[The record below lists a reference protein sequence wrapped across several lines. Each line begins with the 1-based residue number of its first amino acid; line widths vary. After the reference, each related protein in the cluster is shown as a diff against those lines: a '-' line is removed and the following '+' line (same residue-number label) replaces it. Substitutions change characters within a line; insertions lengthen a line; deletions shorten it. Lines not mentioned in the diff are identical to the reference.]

1 MADQQDNDLLPET
14 TDGFKVGEKKT
25 LDEYSKMGMFGNHFH
40 SNLQHLFYSLAV
52 IFVRLFSIIAFR
64 GLFLAQLET
73 KFTPPTTV

>member
-1 MADQQDNDLLPET
+1 MTDQQDNDLLPET

-25 LDEYSKMGMFGNHFH
+25 LDEYSKMGMSENHFH
-40 SNLQHLFYSLAV
+40 SNLQHQFYSLAV